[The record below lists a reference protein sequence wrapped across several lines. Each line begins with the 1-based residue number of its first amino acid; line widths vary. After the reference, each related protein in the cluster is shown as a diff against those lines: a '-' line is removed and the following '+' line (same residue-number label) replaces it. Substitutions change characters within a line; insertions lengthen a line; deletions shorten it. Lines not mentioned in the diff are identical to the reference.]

1 MGNEGII
8 LAKRSLEDVLRT
20 DSSLT
25 SLLGGVRRSM
35 ESVGKRFKRYEIEK
49 LGEKVIN
56 SAFDH
61 KHLFGATIISIDG
74 LKASGKSTL
83 RKKLQSDLENIGIKT
98 YFFKESHHADHDAK
112 KKWTEFRRNYGY
124 GGDPLESVALVS
136 EVRVS
141 AFARPEVQSHFQD
154 SRTVVLYE
162 RTYIYTLACAL
173 ASALTEYNLD
183 RPDIYPFMD
192 EILDRMNGT
201 YVIPDL
207 SLLLQ
212 VGYKTMSRRVR
223 GRERNIGREEPMP
236 LPPRNVGRALFQL
249 GENSSF
255 GEGTILPNIVRIE
268 TGDKVQW
275 SDSARCA
282 FFELVYDRAKS
293 EVYNKLREKGFPI
306 DDK

>member
-49 LGEKVIN
+49 LGE
-56 SAFDH
+56 
-61 KHLFGATIISIDG
+61 TIISIDG

-212 VGYKTMSRRVR
+212 VGYKTMNRRVR
-223 GRERNIGREEPMP
+223 GREKNIGREEPMP
-236 LPPRNVGRALFQL
+236 LPPRNVGR
-249 GENSSF
+249 G
-255 GEGTILPNIVRIE
+255 
-268 TGDKVQW
+268 
-275 SDSARCA
+275 
-282 FFELVYDRAKS
+282 
-293 EVYNKLREKGFPI
+293 
-306 DDK
+306 